1 MCKSLEYFKAN
12 RPEVD
17 ARTDEIAET
26 GRRAET
32 SAGKTTAE
40 QVKAD
45 LEYHKRMK
53 TAPFSLATSFSKTA
67 LRTADREPMGGF
79 LWGLLFSVRCHSVE
93 NSPEHPDFFIFPRR
107 QMNMI
112 LHFPP

>member
-1 MCKSLEYFKAN
+1 MCKSPKYLKTN

-40 QVKAD
+40 QVEAD
-45 LEYHKRMK
+45 LEYHIWNIIK
-53 TAPFSLATSFSKTA
+53 
-67 LRTADREPMGGF
+67 E
-79 LWGLLFSVRCHSVE
+79 
-93 NSPEHPDFFIFPRR
+93 
-107 QMNMI
+107 
-112 LHFPP
+112 

>member
-26 GRRAET
+26 GRRAEA

-40 QVKAD
+40 
-45 LEYHKRMK
+45 

>member
-26 GRRAET
+26 GRRAEAST
-32 SAGKTTAE
+32 GKTTAE
-40 QVKAD
+40 QIKAD

-53 TAPFSLATSFSKTA
+53 TAPLFLDYQFQQNSVKNSRPGTHGRVFVGSAVQRSL
-67 LRTADREPMGGF
+67 P
-79 LWGLLFSVRCHSVE
+79 
-93 NSPEHPDFFIFPRR
+93 
-107 QMNMI
+107 
-112 LHFPP
+112 

>member
-17 ARTDEIAET
+17 ARTDEIAEP
-26 GRRAET
+26 GRRAEA

-53 TAPFSLATSFSKTA
+53 TAPLFLGYQFQQNSVKNSRPGTYGRVFVGSAVQRSL
-67 LRTADREPMGGF
+67 P
-79 LWGLLFSVRCHSVE
+79 
-93 NSPEHPDFFIFPRR
+93 
-107 QMNMI
+107 
-112 LHFPP
+112 